1 MHLTTLNTDSEQRDT
16 GLFIGDSVVYTANRK
31 VIREWGPEEIY
42 GNPER
47 EGLADSLVTMSGH

>member
-1 MHLTTLNTDSEQRDT
+1 M
-16 GLFIGDSVVYTANRK
+16 GDSVVYTANRR